1 MKKQILKELNDIK
14 YLFNYSRG
22 KVISEQEQFES
33 EDADFEEIDID
44 DEDDED
50 DDINYLKG
58 QFDEEYDYVDMNDN
72 SEMFPSFSPNGDMD
86 TRTTEEREMDRRDID
101 RDNRTPEEIEMDRRD
116 IDMEFDEDLI
126 ENRELEVPVKPGTK
140 TPTKPKKPGTP
151 YSPKPGPK
159 KNPKARKG
167 DMPDWLSFDE
177 LGIDFE

>member
-1 MKKQILKELNDIK
+1 MKKQILEELKDIK

-33 EDADFEEIDID
+33 EDADLEDNLNMFMGDDGEED
-44 DEDDED
+44 D

-58 QFDEEYDYVDMNDN
+58 QFDEEL
-72 SEMFPSFSPNGDMD
+72 
-86 TRTTEEREMDRRDID
+86 
-101 RDNRTPEEIEMDRRD
+101 
-116 IDMEFDEDLI
+116 DEDLI